1 MSLVDQGLKLDGY
14 RVLIVGCG
22 QLGSRHLQA
31 VASLPLV
38 REIEIVDP
46 RPQALELGRE
56 RVAEVRDRQHSTDIR
71 WLSSLSEATPGGD
84 LCIIATLAQGRC
96 QLVREVVETLG
107 YSSFILE
114 KLATQSVRE
123 MEDLE
128 DFSRVRGLSAWVN
141 CQTRTHP
148 FHRRVKQRLDPRDPI
163 NFSVLGGK
171 QKLASNGI
179 HVTDL
184 FTFYDENLWIKSG
197 GSYIDPILY
206 PSKLGDGLFDLSG
219 TLLGCTEK
227 GSRLTISYTQDYYSW
242 EYISIATERYRCRC
256 ILDYTQQW
264 AFECDAESGWEW
276 RQVPFEG
283 ILLVSETSKE
293 FATDILTSGRCA
305 LPTLEESLVAHR
317 FILGELQPHF
327 SRLLGREIDS
337 CPVT

>member
-206 PSKLGDGLFDLSG
+206 PSKRGDGLFDLSG

-227 GSRLTISYTQDYYSW
+227 GSRLTIHIPKIITAG
-242 EYISIATERYRCRC
+242 SIFQLRR
-256 ILDYTQQW
+256 
-264 AFECDAESGWEW
+264 S
-276 RQVPFEG
+276 
-283 ILLVSETSKE
+283 
-293 FATDILTSGRCA
+293 ATDAGASLITPSNGRLNAMQNLVGSGGRSHSKAFSWSARRARSLLRIFSLRAVAPCPRWKSSWWHIALSWASCSLILAGCWGGRLTHA
-305 LPTLEESLVAHR
+305 R
-317 FILGELQPHF
+317 
-327 SRLLGREIDS
+327 
-337 CPVT
+337 